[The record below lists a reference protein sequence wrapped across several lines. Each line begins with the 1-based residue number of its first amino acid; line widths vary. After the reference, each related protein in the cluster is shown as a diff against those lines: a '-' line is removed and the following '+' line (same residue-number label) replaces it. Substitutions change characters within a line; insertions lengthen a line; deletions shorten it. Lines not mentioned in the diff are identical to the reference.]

1 MYSSIL
7 GATDINFCIKC
18 PIGKYNTE
26 FYSDTQIGDVIKI
39 IHTTHIREGHDLVI
53 REITKK

>member
-1 MYSSIL
+1 LNISEVFCHNCKEIL
-7 GATDINFCIKC
+7 
-18 PIGKYNTE
+18 GKYNTE